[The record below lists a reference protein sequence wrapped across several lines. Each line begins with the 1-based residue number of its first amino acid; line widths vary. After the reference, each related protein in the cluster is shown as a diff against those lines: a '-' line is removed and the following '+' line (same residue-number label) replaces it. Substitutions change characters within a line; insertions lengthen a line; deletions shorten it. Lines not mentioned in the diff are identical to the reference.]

1 MEIFGN
7 TDYEEDP
14 DIEVIELNERKDH
27 FVAGGR
33 INVYDNSWSGGVF
46 FIEIPQN
53 ELFAGILKK
62 DDVRFLYNKEKDQID
77 YVNENSMKTTED
89 FKPILTKYK
98 YTPWNDYREDI
109 ISYKR
114 VGKKI
119 IVVTTIYLRR
129 ENPAIKLLLKAIHTN
144 LKKYLEIIEK

>member
-1 MEIFGN
+1 
-7 TDYEEDP
+7 
-14 DIEVIELNERKDH
+14 
-27 FVAGGR
+27 
-33 INVYDNSWSGGVF
+33 
-46 FIEIPQN
+46 
-53 ELFAGILKK
+53 
-62 DDVRFLYNKEKDQID
+62 
-77 YVNENSMKTTED
+77 MKTTED